1 MNHRMDWVRSMSVGF
16 VLCTTLFLGVSV
28 VADESNAVRGV
39 KLDPAKLAGIN
50 LPDEEQ
56 FMPPEDVLDGN
67 HRPRGEVLHYGE
79 QLITEVYEDDPATLL
94 FDEPYTYDEFIL
106 VLSGKLVLTGTGGEP
121 QEFVQ
126 GESLVI
132 PKGFTG
138 TFQMVGNYRELIV
151 IEREAYEAEYGAPE
165 E

>member
-1 MNHRMDWVRSMSVGF
+1 MNHRMAWLRSMSAGL
-16 VLCTTLFLGVSV
+16 VLGTTLFMGVSV
-28 VADESNAVRGV
+28 MADEANAVRAV
-39 KLDPAKLAGIN
+39 KLDPEKLAGIN

-56 FMPPEDVLDGN
+56 FMPPEDVLNGN
-67 HRPRGEVLHYGE
+67 HRPRGEVHHYGE

-94 FDEPYTYDEFIL
+94 FDEPYTYDEFIM

-138 TFQMVGNYRELIV
+138 TFKMVGNYRELIV

>member
-1 MNHRMDWVRSMSVGF
+1 MNHRMAWMLVKSISLA
-16 VLCTTLFLGVSV
+16 LCSTLFLRVSV
-28 VADESNAVRGV
+28 MADVANAVRAV
-39 KLDPAKLAGIN
+39 KLDPEKLAGIN

-56 FMPPEDVLDGN
+56 FMPPEDVLEGN

-94 FDEPYTYDEFIL
+94 FDEPYTYDEFIM

>member
-16 VLCTTLFLGVSV
+16 VLCTTLFLSVSV
-28 VADESNAVRGV
+28 MADEANAIRVV

>member
-1 MNHRMDWVRSMSVGF
+1 M
-16 VLCTTLFLGVSV
+16 GVSV
-28 VADESNAVRGV
+28 MADEANAVRAV
-39 KLDPAKLAGIN
+39 KLDPEKLAGIN

-56 FMPPEDVLDGN
+56 FMPPEDVLEGN

-94 FDEPYTYDEFIL
+94 FDEPYTYDEFIM

-138 TFQMVGNYRELIV
+138 TFKMVGNYRELIV